1 MKKPK
6 ALCLWVMRFLPFLPL
21 ALALGT
27 FALPAKS
34 PSADKTTYLY
44 TYYDRNGTVV
54 INNLPPSYMRG
65 QGLTLKHIGVG
76 HIRLA
81 ISRGE
86 MARVLKSP
94 ELLAMVDEIAGS
106 IGVDPW
112 LARAI
117 IQAESAFNYK
127 ARSRTGALG
136 LMQLMPK
143 TAERFGVLD
152 PFDPRQNITGGTKY
166 LKFLMGYFKGDLSRV
181 IAAYN
186 AGEGAVDKHKGIPP
200 FAETRA
206 YVPRVME
213 LYTKRLVVA
222 DPKAAGSMALLK
234 KGRGGF
240 LIDEAGAPGA
250 TSGSEASARRRNAP
264 SQQDE
269 APARNQAA
277 LQDASK
283 SNPAPPTTSSPI
295 FQWTDANGRVHITN
309 DPPPRGTKRIRV
321 LSGYNN

>member
-1 MKKPK
+1 MG
-6 ALCLWVMRFLPFLPL
+6 RFRYDPIQAMSGVFLKDMLRLRTAIFPLFSL
-21 ALALGT
+21 ALLAGSAGT
-27 FALPAKS
+27 AQKS
-34 PSADKTTYLY
+34 GSTYLY
-44 TYYDRNGTVV
+44 TYYDRNGNIVV
-54 INNLPPSYMRG
+54 NNLPPSYMRG
-65 QGLTLKHIGVG
+65 QGLVLKHVGVG
-76 HIRLA
+76 HVRLA
-81 ISRGE
+81 ISRSE

-94 ELLAMVDEIAGS
+94 EMLAMVDDISNAV
-106 IGVDPW
+106 GVDPF

-166 LKFLMGYFKGDLSRV
+166 LKYLLGYYKGDLNRV

-200 FAETRA
+200 FAETRV

-213 LYTKRLVVA
+213 LYSKRLVQA
-222 DPKAAGSMALLK
+222 DPKASGAMELLK

-240 LIDEAGAPGA
+240 LVEEKSVDHKTEKAAAA
-250 TSGSEASARRRNAP
+250 TSAP
-264 SQQDE
+264 VT
-269 APARNQAA
+269 A
-277 LQDASK
+277 
-283 SNPAPPTTSSPI
+283 PAPPRNSTPI
-295 FQWTDANGRVHITN
+295 FQWKDPDGRVQIS
-309 DPPPRGTKRIRV
+309 DQPPPKGTRSVRV
-321 LSGYNN
+321 YAGTQD